1 MVDIQPLSNLAEAD
15 ILALNEAHVRE
26 TSHLG
31 PEEYQAMVA
40 GAFYACGVA
49 PAKAFLIAFDETA
62 DYTSPN
68 FLWFQ
73 SRYPSFAYIDRVITA
88 ESARG
93 QGLARALYEDL
104 FARARAAGK
113 PAIACEVNI
122 DPPNPGSDAFHARMG
137 FAEVGTGVLKNGK
150 LVRYMVKTLD

>member
-1 MVDIQPLSNLAEAD
+1 MVDIQPLSTLKEQD

-26 TSHLG
+26 TSHLE
-31 PEEYQAMVA
+31 PAEYQAMVA

-49 PAKAFLIAFDETA
+49 PAQAFLIAFDETA

-68 FLWFQ
+68 FLWFRD
-73 SRYPSFAYIDRVITA
+73 RYQSFAYIDRVITA

-104 FARARAAGK
+104 FAKARALGK
-113 PAIACEVNI
+113 PCVTCEVNI

-137 FAEVGTGVLKNGK
+137 FSEVGTGVLKSGK
-150 LVRYMVKTLD
+150 LVRYMVKQLA